1 MELGRFVIGCCRPS
15 LTEVEFLYLY
25 YDTNRIRAIFMDID
39 ERARRER
46 MLQTRDLEVVKRLSY
61 DTDWSVSAD
70 FLARADYIIAPHNH
84 LEQDLTTFNYIVKQI
99 IRRE

>member
-1 MELGRFVIGCCRPS
+1 
-15 LTEVEFLYLY
+15 
-25 YDTNRIRAIFMDID
+25 MDID

-84 LEQDLTTFNYIVKQI
+84 LEQDLTTFDYIVKQI